1 LRSLPLSKL
10 LRLALP
16 TYRAYLQTGIK
27 NIGTPAFIE
36 AETDDD
42 AIQKAMSNVTR
53 GDVELWEASR
63 RVAFIKA
70 AHVIRCD

>member
-1 LRSLPLSKL
+1 MSKL

-16 TYRAYLQTGIK
+16 TYRAFLLNGNK

-42 AIQKAMSNVTR
+42 AIQKAMSHVTR